1 MLTIKASREREDR
14 ERKFMAAINGVDLE
28 SGNEDTASQDIANLR
43 GFQANNEG
51 FGVGAGI
58 GVVELGE

>member
-1 MLTIKASREREDR
+1 MAIIKASREKEDR
-14 ERKFMAAINGVDLE
+14 ERRFIAAINGVDLE
-28 SGNEDTASQDIANLR
+28 SNEEEKVTQDITSLR

-58 GVVELGE
+58 GVIQLGE

>member
-28 SGNEDTASQDIANLR
+28 SDDEEDVTQDIADLR
-43 GFQANNEG
+43 GLQASNEG

-58 GVVELGE
+58 GVIELGE